1 MTEYNRRHE
10 LPESEDDLKALFDEL
25 TGPLAEQS
33 RDRLMTDIVNS
44 ASWVELQ
51 LNDGPEVSDDTFTE
65 SLAVLNGD
73 LEGNGVLGEQ
83 LIVTGKLRP
92 VLADS
97 IAAEGGT
104 IMDIELPPSIS
115 KYGELKRD
123 DEGPYLEVAD
133 CELTCGQFAVLAKRG
148 VHFSDA
154 SREYQGIILKLGL
167 QPDEESQ
174 TLPFYSYLD
183 DIARIEPKEPSFL
196 KIYEMFDND
205 YPEIAEQLNELP
217 ADIRN
222 DQHIVGALA
231 SFCLEIDW
239 AKYPRHDED
248 ERQALLEHIETYIT
262 NRVNF
267 DTETYEMWVYDYLYG
282 VNKDNEQTV
291 IEQPEEKR
299 LAVVVNHVRLEEVET
314 EGKVQRFAVM
324 IEVQASA
331 RGHGNGRYRLYIPA
345 ANISGIRN
353 LRNNSFRPKGLEI
366 TSEEEMFVD
375 DIPVE
380 GAAAIKQA
388 IEQAAGTEAPRSKE
402 QDLIEL
408 DMLYKEMLARI
419 SVYTARRYS
428 TIKEAREANI
438 AISRILNAFRAA
450 YPAHGVAI
458 EASGPGVI
466 AVNAHWDTDTDFT
479 FDKETGIAT
488 IKLHNAN
495 TQVGDDLALQRGV
508 FTNSFKGVIDY
519 DVDADDTYFAMGR
532 DEIEL
537 FTTDEPSTEMVA
549 EILERDYPDIY
560 DALRAIPKGEDDIA
574 KLLKALDKF
583 KLYIDWT
590 AYPHQH
596 EEDLAVLEA
605 MIGEYLTDRIGLDG
619 GLYKLKVKGCL
630 VIIELT
636 ENGPAPYFMPIKDP
650 LTIRGYVQGF
660 HLFERANP
668 KDVPEEVSTYELK
681 LRVLARIHGGGNQ
694 DIEIPISS
702 LIKLKSLSN
711 DLLLPSALKAAEEDH
726 FEQIIAIDRST
737 IEPQSSART
746 DATLVY
752 STNTPATQPRSIDL
766 FLNNTPSSV

>member
-267 DTETYEMWVYDYLYG
+267 DTETYELWVYDYLYG

-508 FTNSFKGVIDY
+508 FTNNFKGVIDY
-519 DVDADDTYFAMGR
+519 DVDADDYVVRPFLLCTTTGIRPKDPFILGAKQEGLPLLALQPNHQFAVELNNELVSIDVPELQQIQRAREKIERLRHELPDLPELPGQLSELLQR
-532 DEIEL
+532 FVEVDRVKAEL
-537 FTTDEPSTEMVA
+537 FEGIDLITSIGMSVA
-549 EILERDYPDIY
+549 NKER
-560 DALRAIPKGEDDIA
+560 E
-574 KLLKALDKF
+574 
-583 KLYIDWT
+583 T
-590 AYPHQH
+590 
-596 EEDLAVLEA
+596 DLAVAVLEDIFTNRLLEVRGA
-605 MIGEYLTDRIGLDG
+605 MYDNAGNVTVSGVVHS
-619 GLYKLKVKGCL
+619 KVRYVVPGMPHLQVYEPML
-630 VIIELT
+630 VFE
-636 ENGPAPYFMPIKDP
+636 GDKDEDNPGINQRAYVP
-650 LTIRGYVQGF
+650 L
-660 HLFERANP
+660 
-668 KDVPEEVSTYELK
+668 STLQRMIY
-681 LRVLARIHGGGNQ
+681 
-694 DIEIPISS
+694 
-702 LIKLKSLSN
+702 
-711 DLLLPSALKAAEEDH
+711 
-726 FEQIIAIDRST
+726 
-737 IEPQSSART
+737 
-746 DATLVY
+746 
-752 STNTPATQPRSIDL
+752 
-766 FLNNTPSSV
+766 

>member
-104 IMDIELPPSIS
+104 IIDIELPPSIS

-267 DTETYEMWVYDYLYG
+267 DTETYELWVYDYLYG

-508 FTNSFKGVIDY
+508 FTNNFKGVIDY
-519 DVDADDTYFAMGR
+519 DVDADDYVVRPFLLCTTTGIRPKDPFILGAKQEGLPLLALQPNHQFAVELNNELVSIDVPELQQIQRAREKIERLRHELPDLPELPGQLSELLQR
-532 DEIEL
+532 FVEVDRVKAEL
-537 FTTDEPSTEMVA
+537 FEGIDLITSIGMSVA
-549 EILERDYPDIY
+549 NKER
-560 DALRAIPKGEDDIA
+560 E
-574 KLLKALDKF
+574 
-583 KLYIDWT
+583 T
-590 AYPHQH
+590 
-596 EEDLAVLEA
+596 DLAVAVLEDIFTNRLLEVRGA
-605 MIGEYLTDRIGLDG
+605 MYDNAGNVTVSGVVHS
-619 GLYKLKVKGCL
+619 KVRYVVPGMPHLQVYEPML
-630 VIIELT
+630 VFE
-636 ENGPAPYFMPIKDP
+636 GDKDEDNPGINQRAYVP
-650 LTIRGYVQGF
+650 L
-660 HLFERANP
+660 
-668 KDVPEEVSTYELK
+668 STLQRMIY
-681 LRVLARIHGGGNQ
+681 
-694 DIEIPISS
+694 
-702 LIKLKSLSN
+702 
-711 DLLLPSALKAAEEDH
+711 
-726 FEQIIAIDRST
+726 
-737 IEPQSSART
+737 
-746 DATLVY
+746 
-752 STNTPATQPRSIDL
+752 
-766 FLNNTPSSV
+766 

>member
-267 DTETYEMWVYDYLYG
+267 DTETYELWVYDYLYG

-479 FDKETGIAT
+479 LDKETGIAT

-508 FTNSFKGVIDY
+508 FTNNFKGVIDY
-519 DVDADDTYFAMGR
+519 DVDADDYVVRPFLLCTTTGIRPKDPFILGAKQEGLPLLALQPNHQFAVELNNELVSIDVPELQQIQRAREKIERLRHELPDLPELPGQLSELLQR
-532 DEIEL
+532 FVEVDRVKAEL
-537 FTTDEPSTEMVA
+537 FEGIDLITSIGMSVA
-549 EILERDYPDIY
+549 NKER
-560 DALRAIPKGEDDIA
+560 E
-574 KLLKALDKF
+574 
-583 KLYIDWT
+583 T
-590 AYPHQH
+590 
-596 EEDLAVLEA
+596 DLAVAVLEDIFTNRLLEVRGA
-605 MIGEYLTDRIGLDG
+605 MYDNAGNVTVSGVVHS
-619 GLYKLKVKGCL
+619 KVRYVVPGMPHLQVYEPML
-630 VIIELT
+630 VFE
-636 ENGPAPYFMPIKDP
+636 GDKDEDNPGINQRAYVP
-650 LTIRGYVQGF
+650 L
-660 HLFERANP
+660 
-668 KDVPEEVSTYELK
+668 STLQRMIY
-681 LRVLARIHGGGNQ
+681 
-694 DIEIPISS
+694 
-702 LIKLKSLSN
+702 
-711 DLLLPSALKAAEEDH
+711 
-726 FEQIIAIDRST
+726 
-737 IEPQSSART
+737 
-746 DATLVY
+746 
-752 STNTPATQPRSIDL
+752 
-766 FLNNTPSSV
+766 

>member
-73 LEGNGVLGEQ
+73 LEENGVLGEQ

-104 IMDIELPPSIS
+104 IMDMELPPSIS

-267 DTETYEMWVYDYLYG
+267 DTETYELWVYDYLYG

-479 FDKETGIAT
+479 LDKETGIAT

-508 FTNSFKGVIDY
+508 FTNNFKGVIDY
-519 DVDADDTYFAMGR
+519 DVDADDYVVRPFLLCTTTGIRPKDPFILGAKQEGLPLLALQPNHQFAVELNNELVSIDVPELQQIQRAREKIERLRHELPDLPELPGQLSELLQR
-532 DEIEL
+532 FVEVDRVKAEL
-537 FTTDEPSTEMVA
+537 FEGIDLITSIGMSVA
-549 EILERDYPDIY
+549 NKER
-560 DALRAIPKGEDDIA
+560 E
-574 KLLKALDKF
+574 
-583 KLYIDWT
+583 T
-590 AYPHQH
+590 
-596 EEDLAVLEA
+596 DLAVAVLEDIFTNRLLEVRGA
-605 MIGEYLTDRIGLDG
+605 MYDNAGNVTVSGVVHS
-619 GLYKLKVKGCL
+619 KVRYVVPGMPHLQVYEPML
-630 VIIELT
+630 VFE
-636 ENGPAPYFMPIKDP
+636 GDKDEDNPGINQRAYVP
-650 LTIRGYVQGF
+650 L
-660 HLFERANP
+660 
-668 KDVPEEVSTYELK
+668 STLQRMIY
-681 LRVLARIHGGGNQ
+681 
-694 DIEIPISS
+694 
-702 LIKLKSLSN
+702 
-711 DLLLPSALKAAEEDH
+711 
-726 FEQIIAIDRST
+726 
-737 IEPQSSART
+737 
-746 DATLVY
+746 
-752 STNTPATQPRSIDL
+752 
-766 FLNNTPSSV
+766 

>member
-104 IMDIELPPSIS
+104 IIDIELPPSIS

-267 DTETYEMWVYDYLYG
+267 DTETYELWVYDYLYG

-479 FDKETGIAT
+479 LDKETGIAT

-508 FTNSFKGVIDY
+508 FTNNFKGVIDY
-519 DVDADDTYFAMGR
+519 DVDADDYVVRPFLLCTTTGIRPKDPFILGAKQEGLPLLALQPNHQFAVELNNELVSIDVPELQQIQRAREKIERLRHELPDLPELPGQLSELLQR
-532 DEIEL
+532 FVEVDRVKAEL
-537 FTTDEPSTEMVA
+537 FEGIDLITSIGMSVA
-549 EILERDYPDIY
+549 NKER
-560 DALRAIPKGEDDIA
+560 E
-574 KLLKALDKF
+574 
-583 KLYIDWT
+583 T
-590 AYPHQH
+590 
-596 EEDLAVLEA
+596 DLAVAVLEDIFTNRLLEVRGA
-605 MIGEYLTDRIGLDG
+605 MYDNAGNVTVSGVVHS
-619 GLYKLKVKGCL
+619 KVRYVVPGMPHLQVYEPML
-630 VIIELT
+630 VFE
-636 ENGPAPYFMPIKDP
+636 GDKDEDNPGINQRAYVP
-650 LTIRGYVQGF
+650 L
-660 HLFERANP
+660 
-668 KDVPEEVSTYELK
+668 STLQRMIY
-681 LRVLARIHGGGNQ
+681 
-694 DIEIPISS
+694 
-702 LIKLKSLSN
+702 
-711 DLLLPSALKAAEEDH
+711 
-726 FEQIIAIDRST
+726 
-737 IEPQSSART
+737 
-746 DATLVY
+746 
-752 STNTPATQPRSIDL
+752 
-766 FLNNTPSSV
+766 

>member
-267 DTETYEMWVYDYLYG
+267 DTETYELWVYDYLYG

-508 FTNSFKGVIDY
+508 FTNNFKGVIDY
-519 DVDADDTYFAMGR
+519 DVDADDYVVRPFLLCTTTGIRPKDPFILWAKQEGLPLLALQPNHQFAVELNNELVSIDVPELQQIQRAREKIERLRHELPDLPELPGQLSELLQR
-532 DEIEL
+532 FVEVDRVKAEL
-537 FTTDEPSTEMVA
+537 FEGIDLITSIGMSVA
-549 EILERDYPDIY
+549 NKER
-560 DALRAIPKGEDDIA
+560 E
-574 KLLKALDKF
+574 
-583 KLYIDWT
+583 T
-590 AYPHQH
+590 
-596 EEDLAVLEA
+596 DLAVAVLEDIFTNRLLEVRGA
-605 MIGEYLTDRIGLDG
+605 MYDNAGNVTVSGVVHS
-619 GLYKLKVKGCL
+619 KVRYVVPGMPHLQVYEPML
-630 VIIELT
+630 VFE
-636 ENGPAPYFMPIKDP
+636 GDKDEDNPGINQRAYVP
-650 LTIRGYVQGF
+650 L
-660 HLFERANP
+660 
-668 KDVPEEVSTYELK
+668 STLQRMIY
-681 LRVLARIHGGGNQ
+681 
-694 DIEIPISS
+694 
-702 LIKLKSLSN
+702 
-711 DLLLPSALKAAEEDH
+711 
-726 FEQIIAIDRST
+726 
-737 IEPQSSART
+737 
-746 DATLVY
+746 
-752 STNTPATQPRSIDL
+752 
-766 FLNNTPSSV
+766 